1 MFKRTKISQAAG
13 LALSGVM
20 TVAISPAM
28 AQDATQRIE
37 ITGSSIKRID
47 AEGALPVTVLKKE
60 DIARTGATSTTD
72 LLQRLPGIQ
81 GSFGE
86 SGSVGGGNGFA
97 SVSVHNIGDTRT
109 LVLLNGR
116 RLAQWGGQTLTGFGA
131 GMDLNAIPISAIAR
145 VEVLTDGAS
154 ALYGA
159 DAIAGVVNFITVSNS
174 TEGDLTVGVSMPKD
188 GARETRISGQKGFGS
203 LDTDGFNVML
213 TASYDERT
221 KLDSV
226 DRDFAKSGKIFFNAN
241 GKKYRFQQFSPSP
254 IPANALDDQSQL
266 ISPYQKT
273 NGSCP
278 DKTFRVIEPY
288 NDGSGLVDDYC
299 GFDFVGELEIYPIRE
314 RGTIMG
320 SGTWRVG
327 KHDLFA
333 EALFSRTQSISRIA
347 PVPGS
352 ISIPAGTPLHD
363 KYLTP
368 IGITGDSLA
377 FYRLY
382 DLGKREDN
390 DVAKFMDI
398 ALGSKGEFMG
408 WDYNA
413 SYSHSRSESEKGIA
427 GYPGALA
434 VGRLRSSGLL
444 DPFVGPGQQTPE
456 GQAAI
461 DATSYKGYWDGG
473 TSDLDVLQL
482 HGSREIMALPAGP
495 MMLGLGASYQKE
507 KFNSKPSLF
516 AQAKLADPVAGTL
529 CDPTSSDP
537 AINQCDQRFGDEA
550 ANIPYSANRAS
561 YAFFGEVVAPVVKG
575 LELIGSVRY
584 DHYDDF
590 GGATTAKG
598 SFRYTPLPNL
608 LFRGSVGT
616 GFHAPTVP
624 QVNAASQPYGVTSE
638 PYTCTPE
645 LQQIA
650 TDLGAQCQP
659 GNKQYDVIAGG
670 NPNLQ
675 PEKSQQASIGMRF
688 DPTPQLSFGAD
699 LWHVNIEDAFGQ
711 VAEDEL
717 FRAPLTYR
725 GAWTTKKDTGTG
737 VVYLASLQSN
747 LNLGKEYF
755 TGLDLDFVGRF
766 KTDWGN
772 ATSQLTGTYMIR
784 EERQVVPDGPYYSPI
799 GNHNDSLGFTTFR
812 WQGRWT
818 NALAS
823 GNWNHALVMNFKAGY
838 KDTTTTVDI
847 VDDAGNV
854 TGSEDIRFKVGTYV
868 TFDWQSRWA
877 FRKDMLLSV
886 GLLNVFDRDPPLS
899 ISTGGSNRGQ
909 QFGYDDRY
917 YDPRG
922 RTFYADFS
930 YKF

>member
-20 TVAISPAM
+20 TVAATPAM

-81 GSFGE
+81 GGFGE
-86 SGSVGGGNGFA
+86 SGAVGGGNGFA
-97 SVSVHNIGDTRT
+97 SVSIHNIGDTRT

-116 RLAQWGGQTLTGFGA
+116 RLAQWGGQTQTGFGA
-131 GMDLNAIPISAIAR
+131 GMDLNAIPVSAIQR
-145 VEVLTDGAS
+145 VEILTDGAS

-159 DAIAGVVNFITVSNS
+159 DAIAGVVNFITVNNT
-174 TEGDLTVGVSMPKD
+174 TEGDLTVGVSLPKD
-188 GARETRISGQKGFGS
+188 GARETRISAQKGFGT
-203 LDTDGFNVML
+203 LEKDGFNAIF
-213 TASYDERT
+213 TASYDKRDQLNAT
-221 KLDSV
+221 
-226 DRDFAKSGKIFFNAN
+226 DRDYASSGKVFFNAN
-241 GKKYRFQQFSPSP
+241 GKKYRKQQFSASP
-254 IPANALDDQSQL
+254 IPANALDDQGQL

-288 NDGSGLVDDYC
+288 NDGSGLADDYC

-314 RGTIMG
+314 RATVMG
-320 SGTWRVG
+320 SGTYRLG
-327 KHDLFA
+327 KHDLYA
-333 EALFSRTQSISRIA
+333 EALFSTTNSVSRIA

-352 ISIPAGTPLHD
+352 ISIPANTPLHD

-377 FYRLY
+377 FYRIY
-382 DLGKREDN
+382 DLGKREN
-390 DVAKFMDI
+390 DDTAKFLDF

-408 WDYNA
+408 WDYNG
-413 SYSHSRSESEKGIA
+413 SYSHSRSEQIQDLS

-434 VGRLRSSGLL
+434 VGDLRRSGLL
-444 DPFVGPGQQTPE
+444 DPFVGPGQQSPE

-461 DATSYKGYWDGG
+461 NATNYKGYWGG
-473 TSDLDVLQL
+473 GISDLDVVQL

-495 MMLGLGASYQKE
+495 MMLGLGASYQRE
-507 KFNSKPSLF
+507 KFESKPSLF
-516 AQAKLADPVAGTL
+516 AQGKLADPVAGTL
-529 CDPTSSDP
+529 CDPDSADP
-537 AINQCDQRFGDEA
+537 ALACDQRFGDEA
-550 ANIPYSANRAS
+550 AIVPYSANRSS
-561 YAFFGEVVAPVVKG
+561 YAFFGEIVAPVAKE

-608 LFRGSVGT
+608 LLRGSVGT

-624 QVNAASQPYGVTSE
+624 QVNAVQQPYGVTSDK
-638 PYTCTPE
+638 YTCTPE
-645 LQQIA
+645 LQAIA
-650 TDLGAQCQP
+650 TSLNANCQP
-659 GNKQYDVIAGG
+659 GSRQYDVLSGG
-670 NPNLQ
+670 NLQ
-675 PEKSQQASIGMRF
+675 LKPEKSEQATIGLRF
-688 DPTPQLSFGAD
+688 EPTRQWSLGAD
-699 LWHVNIEDAFGQ
+699 LWWVHIKDSFGQ
-711 VAEDEL
+711 LTEQEL
-717 FRAPLTYR
+717 FGDPNKYP
-725 GAWTTKKDTGTG
+725 GVWGTKTDTGTG
-737 VVYLASLQSN
+737 VVYLASVQN
-747 LNLGKEYF
+747 NVNLGNEYY

-772 ATSQLTGTYMIR
+772 ATTQLTGTYMIR
-784 EERQVVPDGPYYSPI
+784 EDKQLSAGGSYYSPI
-799 GNHNDSLGFTTFR
+799 GNHSDNLGYATFR
-812 WQGRWT
+812 WQGRWANSLST
-818 NALAS
+818 
-823 GNWNHALVMNFKAGY
+823 GNWNHVVNMNFKAGY
-838 KDTTTTVDI
+838 KDTTTTVDAL
-847 VDDAGNV
+847 DDAGNV
-854 TGSEDIRFKVGTYV
+854 TGQEDIRLDVGTYV
-868 TFDWQSRWA
+868 TFDWQSNWA
-877 FRKDMLLSV
+877 FRKDMVLSV
-886 GLLNVFDRDPPLS
+886 GILNVFDRDPPLS
-899 ISTGGSNRGQ
+899 ISTGGVNRGQ

-922 RTFYADFS
+922 RTFYTNFS